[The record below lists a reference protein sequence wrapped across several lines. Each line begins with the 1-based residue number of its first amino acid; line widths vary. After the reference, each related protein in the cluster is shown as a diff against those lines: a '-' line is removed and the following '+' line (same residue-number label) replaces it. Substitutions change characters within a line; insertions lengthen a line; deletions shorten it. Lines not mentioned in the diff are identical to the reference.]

1 MTIPPRT
8 SIAKNDKYSKG
19 TSMRQSALAFLFC
32 LYSVANAQSIV
43 QLNKP
48 VVCGTFS
55 MIVEQITKTY
65 GEEPQ
70 WNGSGAETKFTM
82 LVNPKT
88 QTWTLIEY
96 TNTMACI
103 IGTGEQSTLLRFGIS
118 I

>member
-1 MTIPPRT
+1 
-8 SIAKNDKYSKG
+8 
-19 TSMRQSALAFLFC
+19 MRRLAMAFLFC
-32 LYSVANAQSIV
+32 LYGLVANAQSVV
-43 QLNKP
+43 QINKP
-48 VVCGTFS
+48 VVCGTFN

-70 WNGSGAETKFTM
+70 WNGSGAAGAAGAETKFTM

-88 QTWTLIEY
+88 QSWTLIEY

>member
-1 MTIPPRT
+1 M
-8 SIAKNDKYSKG
+8 AKNDKYSKG
-19 TSMRQSALAFLFC
+19 CSMQRLAMAFLFC
-32 LYSVANAQSIV
+32 LYGSVANAQSVV
-43 QLNKP
+43 QLTKP

-65 GEEPQ
+65 GEEPH
-70 WNGSGAETKFTM
+70 WNGAGAETKFTM

-103 IGTGEQSTLLRFGIS
+103 IGTGEQSTLLRFGTS

>member
-1 MTIPPRT
+1 
-8 SIAKNDKYSKG
+8 
-19 TSMRQSALAFLFC
+19 MRMYALAFLFC
-32 LYSVANAQSIV
+32 LSSSIANAQSIA